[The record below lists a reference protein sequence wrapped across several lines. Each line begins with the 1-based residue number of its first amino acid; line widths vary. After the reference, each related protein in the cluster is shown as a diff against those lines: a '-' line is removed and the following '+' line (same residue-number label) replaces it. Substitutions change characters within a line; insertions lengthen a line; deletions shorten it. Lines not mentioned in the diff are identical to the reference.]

1 MDITQYQFNLK
12 ENNIM
17 ATKRFTDAE
26 KWKDPFFE
34 NLSND
39 MKIVWI
45 YLLDDCD
52 NAGIWKIS
60 MKRLNF
66 HCNTNLTENN
76 LLEIFSERIFK
87 IKNDTYIIPKFI
99 VFQNGPEWMNKNS
112 APVNSVKKKLTE
124 LGIFV
129 DGELSVELDKSLDTL
144 IKQLPNSIN
153 TVSIELDN
161 SIDTTK
167 GKDKDKD
174 KSIDKDLSKGMGKD
188 KDISKTK
195 DEYNITD
202 SNKNIAQKI
211 IDTLSSYNL
220 SEKEYI
226 NAFEDLKDLGG
237 FDGISRILQWT
248 PEVTEKYINHINNIM
263 NSVLV

>member
-1 MDITQYQFNLK
+1 
-12 ENNIM
+12 M

-52 NAGIWKIS
+52 NAGIWKVS
-60 MKRLNF
+60 LKRLNF
-66 HCNTNLTENN
+66 HCNTDLTENE
-76 LLEIFSERIFK
+76 LLEIFSERLFK

-99 VFQNGPEWMNKNS
+99 GFQNGPDWMNKNS
-112 APVNSVKKKLTE
+112 APINSVKKKLTE
-124 LGIFV
+124 LGVFI
-129 DGELSVELDKSLDTL
+129 DGELSLELDKSLDTL
-144 IKQLPNSIN
+144 SIHLPNSIDTLSLELNN
-153 TVSIELDN
+153 TM
-161 SIDTTK
+161 DTTK
-167 GKDKDKD
+167 AKAKDISKDKD
-174 KSIDKDLSKGMGKD
+174 KSIGKDLSKGIGKD

-202 SNKNIAQKI
+202 SNKNIAQRI

-220 SEKEYI
+220 TEKEYI
-226 NAFEDLKDLGG
+226 DAFEDMEDMGG
-237 FDGISRILQWT
+237 FDGISKILQWS
-248 PEVTEKYINHINNIM
+248 PEVKEKHIKHIDNII
-263 NSVLV
+263 STILV

>member
-1 MDITQYQFNLK
+1 
-12 ENNIM
+12 M

-66 HCNTNLTENN
+66 HCNTNLTEDE

-129 DGELSVELDKSLDTL
+129 DGELSIELDNGLDTL

-167 GKDKDKD
+167 AKAKAKDKSINKDKD
-174 KSIDKDLSKGMGKD
+174 KSIDKDLSKAMGKD

-195 DEYNITD
+195 DKHIITD
-202 SNKNIAQKI
+202 TTKNIAEKVLDKL
-211 IDTLSSYNL
+211 IDWNTDVKDYEGAL
-220 SEKEYI
+220 
-226 NAFEDLKDLGG
+226 EDFLDLGG
-237 FDGISRILQWT
+237 IDGIG
-248 PEVTEKYINHINNIM
+248 NIM
-263 NSVLV
+263 GWEEPVKQKWSNQIKQVASYGK

>member
-1 MDITQYQFNLK
+1 
-12 ENNIM
+12 M

-66 HCNTNLTENN
+66 HCNTNLTEDE

-129 DGELSVELDKSLDTL
+129 DGELSIELDNGLDTL

-153 TVSIELDN
+153 TVSIELNN

-174 KSIDKDLSKGMGKD
+174 KSINKDKDKSIDKDLSKDMGKD
-188 KDISKTK
+188 KDKPI
-195 DEYNITD
+195 ITD
-202 SNKNIAQKI
+202 TTKNIAEKI
-211 IDTLSSYNL
+211 LDKLIDWKTDA
-220 SEKEYI
+220 KEYEV
-226 NAFEDLKDLGG
+226 ALEDFLDLGG
-237 FDGISRILQWT
+237 IDGM
-248 PEVTEKYINHINNIM
+248 KDIM
-263 NSVLV
+263 GWSESVKQKWSNQIKQVASYGN